1 MVMCFQNPDG
11 ISVKPAFSNRRGMS
25 IVELTIYSLVAS
37 LVLAFFIF
45 MFWRT
50 RRVHVQQN
58 IEVDSQRSFA
68 MIREQLERDL
78 TGCRSWEI
86 PQDPNAPEAA
96 ELRLGNSLAIE
107 RIEGRIYYNICT
119 GTGDITRNMEGNVS
133 VYPFKCEQED
143 AQKSLE
149 FVLDPNTVN
158 TLSLKVELKT
168 VPPIKLAHNFSV
180 RISDR
185 SKEGFF
191 PETDLKPREPE
202 ASAGIGQDSKPK
214 LSCPLKRNQN

>member
-1 MVMCFQNPDG
+1 MVMRFQNPDG
-11 ISVKPAFSNRRGMS
+11 ITVKPAFSDRRGMS
-25 IVELTIYSLVAS
+25 IVELSIYALVAS

-50 RRVHVQQN
+50 RRVHEQQN

-78 TGCRSWEI
+78 AGCRSWEI
-86 PQDPNAPEAA
+86 PEDPNAPETVA
-96 ELRLGNSLAIE
+96 LRVGNSLSIE
-107 RIEGRIYYNICT
+107 RIEGRIYYNIST
-119 GTGDITRNMEGNVS
+119 VTGDINRNMEGNVS

-143 AQKSLE
+143 VQKSLE

-158 TLSLKVELKT
+158 TLSLRVELKT

-180 RISDR
+180 RISD
-185 SKEGFF
+185 SGNKGFF

-214 LSCPLKRNQN
+214 SSCPRDQN